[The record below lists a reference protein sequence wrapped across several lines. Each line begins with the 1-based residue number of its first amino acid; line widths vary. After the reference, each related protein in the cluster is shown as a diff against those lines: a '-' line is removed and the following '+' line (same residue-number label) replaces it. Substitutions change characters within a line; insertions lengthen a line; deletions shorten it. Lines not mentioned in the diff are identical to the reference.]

1 MWNVCLVYTWLQ
13 IQMTV
18 VVIQLHVPS
27 YLKQMTVSFTIPP
40 TPNVLLLCV
49 YECELHH
56 RRHSISKVA
65 NEVE

>member
-27 YLKQMTVSFTIPP
+27 YLKQMTVSFTP